1 MYIPVFL
8 ALALAAGLTPRAATA
23 EQSWRSI
30 SQDGYG
36 AIICPGSKEMAEMGH
51 FFCVSLE
58 CEAEQGPLEYRV
70 RISGGGTTSDFFPAT
85 LSVDGQKP
93 AALVFQKTPET
104 NYLEYRAPFDPQTHP
119 RLIEALQKGTQA
131 LIILDPA
138 GDNIEKDIP
147 LAGSSAAIQH
157 ALRRCR
163 LP

>member
-1 MYIPVFL
+1 MHIQVFLTL
-8 ALALAAGLTPRAATA
+8 ALAVGLTPHMATA

-58 CEAEQGPLEYRV
+58 CEAEQAPLEYWI
-70 RISGGGTTSDFFPAT
+70 RITGGGTTSNFFPAT

-93 AALVFQKTPET
+93 AELFFQKTPET
-104 NYLEYRAPFDPQTHP
+104 NYSEYRAPFDPQIHP
-119 RLIEALQKGTQA
+119 RLIEALQKGMQA
-131 LIILDPA
+131 LIVLDPA
-138 GDNIEKDIP
+138 GDDIEKDIP
-147 LAGSSAAIQH
+147 LAGSKTAIQH

>member
-8 ALALAAGLTPRAATA
+8 ALALAAGLMPRAATA

-70 RISGGGTTSDFFPAT
+70 RIAGGGTTSNFFPAT
-85 LSVDGQKP
+85 LSVDGQEP

-104 NYLEYRAPFDPQTHP
+104 SYLEYRAPFDPQTHP
-119 RLIEALQKGTQA
+119 RLIEALQKGMRA

-147 LAGSSAAIQH
+147 LSGSSIAIQH
-157 ALRRCR
+157 ALRRCQ